1 MPSALAYRVLAPF
14 LLIMSLSVKAHD
26 NAAKS
31 DTASDEE
38 ALLFSEVP
46 SVFTASRHEQPVTK
60 APASVDIITADQIK
74 RYGWRTVAAMLGSLP
89 GFLSTFDRAYNHVGV
104 RGIEPPGDYNTR
116 ILVMIDGHRVN
127 ENLQDYAGLG
137 QDFLVD
143 MANIERVEVVRG
155 PASALYGSSA
165 FFAVVN
171 VITQRGRDIQGTKL
185 AADVASYDSHQGQ
198 ISHGKKYANG
208 LETLF
213 SASYLEDSGH
223 TSLTFPGLGTAHNSD
238 GEQVERLY
246 GKLAWGDFTLSGGF
260 MGRKKYLPT
269 GETHTSF
276 GDNGTF
282 FHDRRA
288 YADLNFHHHFD
299 HDWELTGRLFWDNY
313 QFDDALPY
321 LAGSSRIIN
330 QDQWQGQWLGSE
342 ALLSHTFFEK
352 HRVTLGS
359 EYRRNYQQ
367 LMTNQDVNPYMSYA
381 NNQLSSTIYG
391 LYLQDEWTLL
401 NNLHFQAG
409 GRYDHYDSFGG
420 TFNPRLGLVYEP
432 VTGTNLKLLYGNA
445 FRAPNAFESFYTC
458 CQAGWIGNPN
468 LRPEQIE
475 TYEFVLEQRL
485 HEYFD
490 LRISPYYNRLQNLI
504 GLVLSPTGISQFQ
517 NYANADAHGVETQ
530 LKGHFEELEG
540 RLSYTYQQSSIIG
553 GVHNNPNSPTHM
565 VKLNLTAPLL
575 PEKLFAGLEVQYVS
589 QRATVDGSAAS
600 GYTLTNFNLHSRH
613 WLPGVELTGG
623 IYNVF
628 NVYYVDPASPPLSP
642 NVITQDGRN
651 FRVRISFEF

>member
-1 MPSALAYRVLAPF
+1 MPAALAYPF
-14 LLIMSLSVKAHD
+14 LAVIFLIVSLSAIAQD
-26 NAAKS
+26 NAPKS
-31 DTASDEE
+31 EGASDEE

-46 SVFTASRHEQPVTK
+46 SVFTASRHEQPITK
-60 APASVDIITADQIK
+60 APASVDVITADQIK
-74 RYGWRTVAAMLGSLP
+74 RYGWRTMAAMLGSLP
-89 GFLSTFDRAYNHVGV
+89 GFLNTYDRAYNHVGV

-143 MANIERVEVVRG
+143 MTNIERVEVVRG

-185 AADVASYDSHQGQ
+185 TADAGSYDSYQGQ

-208 LETLF
+208 LESLF
-213 SASYLEDSGH
+213 SASYYHSNGQS
-223 TSLTFPGLGTAHNSD
+223 SLTFPGIGTAQNSD
-238 GEQVERLY
+238 GELVERLY
-246 GKLAWGDFTLSGGF
+246 GKMAGGDFTLSGGY

-269 GETHTSF
+269 GTKDTTF
-276 GDNGTF
+276 GDSGTF
-282 FHDRRA
+282 YHDRRA

-321 LAGSSRIIN
+321 LDGSQRIIN

-367 LMTNQDVNPYMSYA
+367 LMTNQDINPYTPYA
-381 NNQLSSTIYG
+381 NNQLSSSVYG
-391 LYLQDEWTLL
+391 LYMQDEWTLL
-401 NNLHFQAG
+401 KNLHLQAG

-420 TFNPRLGLVYEP
+420 TFNPRVGLVYEP
-432 VTGTNLKLLYGNA
+432 MTGTHLKLLYGKA

-504 GLVLSPTGISQFQ
+504 GLVHTADVSQYQ
-517 NYANADAHGVETQ
+517 NYANANVRGIETQ
-530 LKGHFEELEG
+530 LQGHFEELEG
-540 RLSYTYQQSSIIG
+540 RLSYTYQQSSVVG
-553 GVHNNPNSPTHM
+553 GMTNNPNSPTHM
-565 VKLNLTAPLL
+565 VKLNLTAPLW

-589 QRATVDGSAAS
+589 QRATVAGGTAG
-600 GYTLTNFNLHSRH
+600 GYTLTNLNLYSRH
-613 WLPGVELTGG
+613 WLPGVELSGG
-623 IYNVF
+623 LYNLF
-628 NVYYVDPASPPLSP
+628 NVYYVDPAGPSSSPD
-642 NVITQDGRN
+642 VITQYGRN
-651 FRVRISFEF
+651 FRLRLSLEF

>member
-1 MPSALAYRVLAPF
+1 MPSALAYRVLAAI
-14 LLIMSLSVKAHD
+14 LLIISLSAKAQND
-26 NAAKS
+26 APKPEAS
-31 DTASDEE
+31 SDEE
-38 ALLFSEVP
+38 SLLFSEVP
-46 SVFTASRHEQPVTK
+46 SVFTASRHEQPITK
-60 APASVDIITADQIK
+60 APASVDVITADQIK

-89 GFLSTFDRAYNHVGV
+89 GFLSTYDRAYNHVGV

-137 QDFLVD
+137 RDFLVD

-185 AADVASYDSHQGQ
+185 TADAGSYDSYQGQ

-208 LETLF
+208 LESLF
-213 SASYLEDSGH
+213 SASYYHSNGQ
-223 TSLTFPGLGTAHNSD
+223 SNLTFPGIGTAHNLD

-246 GKLAWGDFTLSGGF
+246 GKMAWGDFTLSGGY
-260 MGRKKYLPT
+260 MGRKKYLPM
-269 GETHTSF
+269 GIKEMQFDAAGTSY
-276 GDNGTF
+276 
-282 FHDRRA
+282 HDRRA

-313 QFDDALPY
+313 QFDDALFD
-321 LAGSSRIIN
+321 LTGHQN

-352 HRVTLGS
+352 HHVTIGS
-359 EYRRNYQQ
+359 EYRRNYLQM
-367 LMTNQDVNPYMSYA
+367 MTNQYVNPYV
-381 NNQLSSTIYG
+381 LSADNRLTSNVYG
-391 LYLQDEWTLL
+391 LYMQDEWTLL
-401 NNLHFQAG
+401 KNLHLQAG

-458 CQAGWIGNPN
+458 CQGGWISNPN
-468 LRPEQIE
+468 LRPEKIE

-504 GLVLSPTGISQFQ
+504 GLVPTPAGTSQFQ
-517 NYANADAHGVETQ
+517 NYANADARGVETQ

-540 RLSYTYQQSSIIG
+540 RLSYTYQQSSVVG
-553 GVHNNPNSPTHM
+553 GMNNNPNSPTHM
-565 VKLNLTAPLL
+565 VKLNLTAPLIS
-575 PEKLFAGLEVQYVS
+575 EKLFAGLEVQYVS
-589 QRATVDGSAAS
+589 QRATVAGGMAD
-600 GYTLTNFNLHSRH
+600 GYTLTNLNLYSRH
-613 WLPGVELTGG
+613 WLPGVELSGG
-623 IYNVF
+623 LYNVF

-642 NVITQDGRN
+642 DVITQYGRN
-651 FRVRISFEF
+651 FRLRASFEF